1 MRISDW
7 SSDVCSS
14 DLDSKGS
21 SILKSGYLTL
31 IYHLSGAAASL
42 RSEPRKRRS
51 PAREA
56 AKTTIRQPKHVARSI
71 VHTFMSFSDVFPHSH
86 DFPSYFFYFF
96 FVQDRKS
103 TRLNSSH

>member
-42 RSEPRKRRS
+42 RSEPRKRRY

-56 AKTTIRQPKHVARSI
+56 EKTTIRQPKHVARSI
-71 VHTFMSFSDVFPHSH
+71 VPTFMSFSDVFRSVE
-86 DFPSYFFYFF
+86 SR
-96 FVQDRKS
+96 VGNECVI
-103 TRLNSSH
+103 TCSSWCLPDTKKKK